1 MSNEKV
7 MASEIAAGETFLVAG
22 IEWIKFPEKDGKFIA
37 VAKGSVGDKI
47 FDNDSNNF
55 SKSSLLK
62 YLEKEIL
69 PKITAEVGQENV
81 HEFETDLFSLDGHR
95 KYGKMTSKIS
105 LPTFDFYRE
114 NREVFDNHRLEEWWW
129 LATSDGERHW
139 VVCVAPSG
147 GVDNYDSYYFDYGVR
162 PVLLFSSSIFVS
174 REARWKKVTKNLS
187 KRMGRT

>member
-37 VAKGSVGDKI
+37 VAKESFGEKT

-69 PKITAEVGQENV
+69 PKITAEVGDENV

-95 KYGKMTSKIS
+95 KYGMMTSKIS

-114 NREVFDNHRLEEWWW
+114 NREVFDKHHLEEWWW
-129 LATSDGERHW
+129 LATPDGEGYW
-139 VVCVAPSG
+139 VACVAPSG
-147 GVDNYDSYYFDYGVR
+147 YVDIGGSYYFNIGVR

-174 REARWKKVTKNLS
+174 RET
-187 KRMGRT
+187 

>member
-37 VAKGSVGDKI
+37 VAKESLEDKTI
-47 FDNDSNNF
+47 DNDSNNF

-69 PKITAEVGQENV
+69 PKITAEVGEENV

-95 KYGKMTSKIS
+95 KYGKMISKIS

-114 NREVFDNHRLEEWWW
+114 NREVFDKHHLEEWWW
-129 LATSDGERHW
+129 LATPDGEGYW

-147 GVDNYDSYYFDYGVR
+147 SVNFSNCYYNNNGVR

-174 REARWKKVTKNLS
+174 RET
-187 KRMGRT
+187 